1 MSANDTAL
9 KHEPEKSLEQ
19 ATAASDQ
26 AKTGWDQKIEGGF
39 VVLDFGS
46 QLTQLIARRLREL
59 HYFSELLPFNTPI
72 EEIRKRKPK
81 GIILSGGPSSVHEEG
96 SPQAD
101 VKALRGIAPILGI
114 CYGMQLMAQALG
126 GKVEAAS
133 SREYGHGYVDWSE
146 AMSPKVPVSQKVWMS
161 HGDVVRVPPPGFRIV
176 GKSDSNHAA
185 AMKGDRAWAV
195 QFHPEVAHTNQ
206 GIEILRE
213 FASTMCG
220 ATPDWKSSTIAEH
233 LIQGIRDRVG
243 PTDKVLC
250 GLSGGVDSSVVA
262 ALLTRA
268 LEPER
273 VFCVFVNNGLLRKN
287 EFDEVLRQ
295 YRAIG
300 LNVTG
305 VDAED
310 VFLDALAGLE
320 EPEAKRKAIGRVFID
335 VFVEAARKNGQK
347 YDWLA
352 QGTLYP
358 DVIESVSPRGAS
370 VTIKSHHNVG
380 GLPAKM
386 NMKLVEPLRELFK
399 DEVREIGRELDLPS
413 DILGRHPFPG
423 PGLAIRCLGDVSR
436 EKLEII
442 QEADHIFISA
452 LKEKG
457 LYSKIWQAFCVLLPV
472 RTVGVM
478 GDARTYERVLA
489 LRAVTSTD
497 GMTADWYPFEF
508 EFLRDVSNR
517 ITNQVKGVNRVV
529 YDVTS
534 KPPGTI
540 EWE

>member
-1 MSANDTAL
+1 MGT
-9 KHEPEKSLEQ
+9 E
-19 ATAASDQ
+19 AASGKVDMT
-26 AKTGWDQKIEGGF
+26 KSGWDQKIEGGF

-59 HYFSELLPFNTPI
+59 NYYSELLPFNTSL
-72 EEIRKRKPK
+72 EEIKKRKPK

-101 VKALRGIAPILGI
+101 VKALREIAPLLGI
-114 CYGMQLMAQALG
+114 CYGMQLIAQSLG
-126 GKVEAAS
+126 GKVEAS
-133 SREYGHGYVDWSE
+133 STREYGHGYVDWSE
-146 AMSPKVPVSQKVWMS
+146 PLSPQIPVSQKVWMS
-161 HGDVVRVPPPGFRIV
+161 HGDVVRVPPPGFKIV
-176 GKSDSNHAA
+176 GKSDSGHAA
-185 AMKGDRAWAV
+185 AMMGERVWAV
-195 QFHPEVAHTNQ
+195 QFHPEVAHTSH
-206 GIEILRE
+206 GTEILRE
-213 FASTMCG
+213 YAKICG
-220 ATPDWKSSTIAEH
+220 AEPIWKSSMIADH
-233 LIQGIRDRVG
+233 LMQGIRDRVG
-243 PTDKVLC
+243 PEDKVLC

-268 LEPER
+268 LGSER
-273 VFCVFVNNGLLRKN
+273 VYCVFVNNGLLRKN
-287 EFDEVLRQ
+287 EYDDVLRQ
-295 YRAIG
+295 YRMIG

-305 VDAED
+305 VDAENE
-310 VFLDALAGLE
+310 FLVALAGLE
-320 EPEAKRKAIGRVFID
+320 EPEAKRKAIGRVFIE
-335 VFVEAARKNGQK
+335 VFTAAAAKTGQT
-347 YDWLA
+347 YNWLA

-380 GLPAKM
+380 GLPEKM

-399 DEVREIGRELDLPS
+399 DEVRQIGRELDLPHE
-413 DILGRHPFPG
+413 ILGRHPFPG

-436 EKLEII
+436 EKLEILK
-442 QEADHIFISA
+442 EADHIFISS
-452 LKEKG
+452 LREKG
-457 LYSKIWQAFCVLLPV
+457 LYDKIWQAFCVLLPV
-472 RTVGVM
+472 RTVGVQ

-508 EFLRDVSNR
+508 QFLRDVSNK

>member
-1 MSANDTAL
+1 MSD
-9 KHEPEKSLEQ
+9 KSDM
-19 ATAASDQ
+19 TKS
-26 AKTGWDQKIEGGF
+26 GWDQKIEGGF

-59 HYFSELLPFNTPI
+59 NYYSELLPFNTSV
-72 EEIRKRKPK
+72 EEIAKRKPK
-81 GIILSGGPSSVHEEG
+81 GIVLSGGPSSVHEEG

-101 VKALRGIAPILGI
+101 VKALREIAPLLGI
-114 CYGMQLMAQALG
+114 CYGMQLIAQTLG
-126 GKVEAAS
+126 GKVEAS
-133 SREYGHGYVDWSE
+133 STREYGHGYVDWSE
-146 AMSPKVPVSQKVWMS
+146 ALAPQVPVSQKVWMS
-161 HGDVVRVPPPGFRIV
+161 HGDVVRVPPPGFKIV
-176 GKSDSNHAA
+176 GKSDSGHAA

-195 QFHPEVAHTNQ
+195 QFHPEVAHTDH
-206 GIEILRE
+206 GTELLRE
-213 FASTMCG
+213 YAKMCG
-220 ATPDWKSSTIAEH
+220 AEPTWKSSMIADH
-233 LIQGIRDRVG
+233 LMQGIRDRVG
-243 PTDKVLC
+243 PSDKVLC

-268 LEPER
+268 LGPER

-287 EFDEVLRQ
+287 EYDDVLRQ
-295 YRAIG
+295 YRMIG

-305 VDAED
+305 VDAENE
-310 VFLDALAGLE
+310 FLIALAGLE
-320 EPEAKRKAIGRVFID
+320 EPEAKRKAIGRVFIE
-335 VFVEAARKNGQK
+335 VFTAAAAKNGET
-347 YDWLA
+347 YNWLA

-380 GLPAKM
+380 GLPEKM

-399 DEVREIGRELDLPS
+399 DEVRKIGRELDLPH

-436 EKLEII
+436 EKLEILK
-442 QEADHIFISA
+442 EADHIFTSA
-452 LKEKG
+452 LREKG
-457 LYSKIWQAFCVLLPV
+457 LYDKIWQAFCVLLPV
-472 RTVGVM
+472 RTVGVQ

-508 EFLRDVSNR
+508 QFLRDVSNK